1 MLFFTPAA
9 MESLSSRRGASIPTH
24 SGLVICIVASWTIVS
39 IAKALPDLQQTLV
52 DLAAEVSELQVPKIG
67 VFPDEFLG
75 ASAGLKEAAAA
86 VMRAK
91 RKKNGAGRRDEGRP
105 VCEVTE
111 FGAVGSGEVYETAA
125 IQAAIDACGSLPGG
139 GTVYLPPGTFLTGTV
154 FLRSNI
160 TLWIDEGATL
170 LGSPLQKDFPT
181 SSSQW
186 YTILAQDVQNVE
198 LTGGGVVSGQGL
210 KFVVKFE
217 ERKNVMVSWNTTDAC
232 HGNEC
237 RPRLIG
243 FVNCKNVHIW
253 NLLLQEP
260 PLWCLHILNTD
271 MVSIHDLVI
280 IGDFNTPNTD
290 GIDIDSSNNTV
301 IKDCHIDTGD
311 DGICPKTQQGPLHNL
326 TVTDC
331 WIRSKSCAVKLGSE
345 TRADFD
351 SLHFE
356 RLTIVD
362 SHRGIGLQL
371 RDSGSVNNVT
381 FANIQ
386 MSIRYYDPSWW
397 GLAEPIYITA
407 CPRTPTTKVG
417 SITNVHFINIT
428 ATSEN
433 GIFMAGSN
441 ESHLQGLNFKN
452 VSVSMKRSTNF
463 SSGLQDY
470 RPGCRGLVEH
480 RTSGVFMA
488 FVEDVSMDDVKLQW
502 KQENGLSDWGLPLDL
517 IPSSVNNIN
526 LLGFHSS
533 YPDHQV
539 YS

>member
-1 MLFFTPAA
+1 VLFFTAAAA
-9 MESLSSRRGASIPTH
+9 MESLSSRRSASIPTH
-24 SGLVICIVASWTIVS
+24 SGLLICIVASWTVVS

-67 VFPDEFLG
+67 AFPDELFLG

-86 VMRAK
+86 VMREK
-91 RKKNGAGRRDEGRP
+91 KKQKNGAGRRHEGRP

-181 SSSQW
+181 SASQW

-260 PLWCLHILNTD
+260 PLWWYVCMHGHGPPLFLCLPFPAFLCLSSPQQLWI
-271 MVSIHDLVI
+271 VSCL
-280 IGDFNTPNTD
+280 
-290 GIDIDSSNNTV
+290 
-301 IKDCHIDTGD
+301 
-311 DGICPKTQQGPLHNL
+311 
-326 TVTDC
+326 
-331 WIRSKSCAVKLGSE
+331 W
-345 TRADFD
+345 
-351 SLHFE
+351 
-356 RLTIVD
+356 
-362 SHRGIGLQL
+362 
-371 RDSGSVNNVT
+371 
-381 FANIQ
+381 
-386 MSIRYYDPSWW
+386 
-397 GLAEPIYITA
+397 
-407 CPRTPTTKVG
+407 
-417 SITNVHFINIT
+417 
-428 ATSEN
+428 
-433 GIFMAGSN
+433 
-441 ESHLQGLNFKN
+441 NFKEKT
-452 VSVSMKRSTNF
+452 SH
-463 SSGLQDY
+463 D
-470 RPGCRGLVEH
+470 PG
-480 RTSGVFMA
+480 FW
-488 FVEDVSMDDVKLQW
+488 F
-502 KQENGLSDWGLPLDL
+502 
-517 IPSSVNNIN
+517 
-526 LLGFHSS
+526 F
-533 YPDHQV
+533 
-539 YS
+539 

>member
-1 MLFFTPAA
+1 

-24 SGLVICIVASWTIVS
+24 CGLVICIVASWTVVS

-67 VFPDEFLG
+67 AFPDEFLG

-86 VMRAK
+86 VMREK
-91 RKKNGAGRRDEGRP
+91 KKKNGAGRRDEGRP

-181 SSSQW
+181 SPSQW

-260 PLWCLHILNTD
+260 PLWWYVCMHGHGPPSLSVFHSRLSFVFLPPNCCGLFLVFGASRKRQAMTQGF
-271 MVSIHDLVI
+271 VSS
-280 IGDFNTPNTD
+280 DFF
-290 GIDIDSSNNTV
+290 V
-301 IKDCHIDTGD
+301 
-311 DGICPKTQQGPLHNL
+311 
-326 TVTDC
+326 
-331 WIRSKSCAVKLGSE
+331 
-345 TRADFD
+345 
-351 SLHFE
+351 
-356 RLTIVD
+356 
-362 SHRGIGLQL
+362 
-371 RDSGSVNNVT
+371 
-381 FANIQ
+381 FAN
-386 MSIRYYDPSWW
+386 
-397 GLAEPIYITA
+397 GAVCT
-407 CPRTPTTKVG
+407 
-417 SITNVHFINIT
+417 F
-428 ATSEN
+428 
-433 GIFMAGSN
+433 
-441 ESHLQGLNFKN
+441 
-452 VSVSMKRSTNF
+452 
-463 SSGLQDY
+463 
-470 RPGCRGLVEH
+470 
-480 RTSGVFMA
+480 
-488 FVEDVSMDDVKLQW
+488 
-502 KQENGLSDWGLPLDL
+502 
-517 IPSSVNNIN
+517 
-526 LLGFHSS
+526 
-533 YPDHQV
+533 
-539 YS
+539 